1 MEKDLIEKFRDPLW
15 RLSNLYKIKT
25 KSGSIENLVPNE
37 AQTQYLK
44 DEKQNNIILK
54 ARQLGFSTLCL
65 IRLLD
70 KALFTPNTTCVIMA
84 HKRDSVQKL
93 FKIIKF
99 AYDNY
104 PTKYP
109 KAKAKYDTKNEL
121 DFDEINSRIYV
132 ATEVRGDT
140 IDALHIS
147 EMAFMDEAEDKFI
160 ATVSAVTPTGSTTIE
175 STANGIGDF
184 FYDFYNT
191 ALERGFTPHFFP
203 WMMASEYRMPA
214 IGVEFDD
221 NDLKIKEKYALD
233 DNQLSW
239 YMHKRRQLGAKFQQ
253 EFPATAMEAFL
264 SSGDNVFDSNLLD
277 ELNPKEPLVHHDNT
291 FVWKHPEM
299 GHRYCM
305 GVDVSEGINRDES
318 AIDIIDIE
326 TGEQVWHFSGR
337 IAVPALA
344 EKVEIYA
351 KKYNNCYLI
360 PEANNHGF
368 SLIYLLQDKGL
379 HIYKRERFDGPK
391 VRRVDRLGW
400 QTTRRTKPLM
410 VHALKTALYEKDV
423 KINHKKTIAQMKTFV
438 NSPENGKMG
447 AAHGKLDD
455 CVISLC
461 LAWQGVRI
469 QPETKRKAYD
479 TFDFGDSSTSMTEY

>member
-1 MEKDLIEKFRDPLW
+1 MEPDLIEKFGDPLW

-25 KSGSIENLVPNE
+25 KSGAIEFLSPNE
-37 AQTQYLK
+37 AQKKYLE

-104 PTKYP
+104 PTEYP

-121 DFDEINSRIYV
+121 VFNEINSTIYV

-140 IDALHIS
+140 INHLHIS

-160 ATVSAVTPTGSTTIE
+160 ATVSAVPPEGSTTVE

-191 ALERGFTPHFFP
+191 AEERGFTPHFYP
-203 WMMASEYRMPA
+203 WMMASEYKLPA
-214 IGVEFDD
+214 TGMDFTDEERKVQEKLGIEDD
-221 NDLKIKEKYALD
+221 
-233 DNQLSW
+233 QLAW
-239 YMHKRRQLGAKFQQ
+239 YSHKKKQLGHKFQQ
-253 EFPATAMEAFL
+253 EFPSSAMEAFL
-264 SSGDNVFDSNLLD
+264 ASGDNVFDAEMLD
-277 ELNPKEPLVHHDNT
+277 ELKPGTPLVQHGNT
-291 FVWKHPEM
+291 WVWKHPEM

-305 GVDVSEGINRDES
+305 GVDVAEGINRDES
-318 AIDIIDIE
+318 AIDIIDID
-326 TGEQVWHFSGR
+326 TGEQVWHFSGK

-351 KKYNNCYLI
+351 KKYNGCYVI

-368 SLIYLLQDKGL
+368 SLIYLLQDKKL
-379 HIYKRERFDGPK
+379 NIYKREKFDGP
-391 VRRVDRLGW
+391 RVKRIERLGW

-410 VHALKTALYEKDV
+410 VHAVKTALFEKDIQ
-423 KINHKKTIAQMKTFV
+423 INHRKTIAQMKTFV
-438 NSPENGKMG
+438 NNPENGKME

-469 QPETKRKAYD
+469 QPETKREAYD
-479 TFDFGDSSTSMTEY
+479 TFAFGDSSISMTEY